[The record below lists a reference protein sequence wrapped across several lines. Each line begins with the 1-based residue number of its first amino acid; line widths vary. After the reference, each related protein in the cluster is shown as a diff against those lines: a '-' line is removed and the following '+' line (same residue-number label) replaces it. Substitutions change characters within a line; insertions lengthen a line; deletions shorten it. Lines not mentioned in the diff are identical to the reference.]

1 MYTNCSKY
9 MNELLTLFSNH
20 AGINASLS
28 KSLYVLTELKT
39 VEMSFISLFTVYM
52 WQLTAIPMY
61 CIFWLILYIVWLQ
74 DIYKYWHSRTHRVSR
89 RAWRIQNFTAYVQ
102 ISCRNVLHFKNCSVT
117 YRTEHKQ
124 NRNRKDRLLNR
135 NVMLESVQ
143 HHICQHKL
151 HNKIKH
157 SFSWLCF

>member
-89 RAWRIQNFTAYVQ
+89 RAWLIYNIGDDNTNWYEACMYLLQLNCARMKVIIYWVREDWLVVEMFFISKKLFWQLTDSWQTAD
-102 ISCRNVLHFKNCSVT
+102 S
-117 YRTEHKQ
+117 
-124 NRNRKDRLLNR
+124 
-135 NVMLESVQ
+135 
-143 HHICQHKL
+143 
-151 HNKIKH
+151 
-157 SFSWLCF
+157 

>member
-52 WQLTAIPMY
+52 
-61 CIFWLILYIVWLQ
+61 
-74 DIYKYWHSRTHRVSR
+74 
-89 RAWRIQNFTAYVQ
+89 
-102 ISCRNVLHFKNCSVT
+102 
-117 YRTEHKQ
+117 
-124 NRNRKDRLLNR
+124 
-135 NVMLESVQ
+135 
-143 HHICQHKL
+143 
-151 HNKIKH
+151 
-157 SFSWLCF
+157 